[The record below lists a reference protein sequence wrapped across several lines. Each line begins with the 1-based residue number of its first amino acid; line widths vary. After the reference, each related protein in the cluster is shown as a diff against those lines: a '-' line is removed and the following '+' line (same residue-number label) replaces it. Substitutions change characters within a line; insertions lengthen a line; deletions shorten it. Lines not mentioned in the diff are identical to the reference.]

1 MSFVVVRTLAL
12 LAFSGVASVSAAPA
26 APCTVH
32 SCTGAAVAKGCVVSG
47 RHWPPLTFA
56 RHRSATAAARHRHAP
71 RQAPCPWSAIIR
83 HYSLDIALVSVYVAC
98 PQRDGA
104 TDRHMNAANFS
115 DRTGMTQAACFTF
128 CRGFEPPYQFAGLE
142 NGNQCFCGTHLPA
155 LPSGSAA
162 PWCAAAPNSTAV
174 GVGCNTQKPCHNP
187 HEGEYC
193 CCAGAPPCQHVS
205 ASGTCLSPNITCG
218 GTSILELFDISHV
231 SCGTH
236 LLDEPWC
243 DQSKPQAARV
253 AAIIEAMLPEEKVDA
268 LGTKTVG
275 SARLGVQMGFKEAL
289 HGLRFPCVYDLPGRT
304 EGNGLC
310 PTSFPHAQLLAASF
324 NRSLWADVGDQIS
337 TEVRP

>member
-1 MSFVVVRTLAL
+1 MV
-12 LAFSGVASVSAAPA
+12 
-26 APCTVH
+26 
-32 SCTGAAVAKGCVVSG
+32 
-47 RHWPPLTFA
+47 
-56 RHRSATAAARHRHAP
+56 
-71 RQAPCPWSAIIR
+71 IIR
-83 HYSLDIALVSVYVAC
+83 HYSLDDIALVSVCVAC

-337 TEVRP
+337 TEVRA